1 MKKHSDEMPQIG
13 FGTYLIADNDAETIV
28 NTAIKVGYRHIDTAE
43 GYGNETGIGNALKN
57 VHINYNLKRE
67 DIFLT
72 TKLFP
77 GNPQWG
83 RDAKNYSDCISACDN
98 SLSRLG
104 LDYLDCYLIHAPF
117 CVDHRLEQWNA
128 LVDLKKAG
136 KLKSIGVSNYSEKHI
151 QEIIDA
157 GLEIPEVNQIEL
169 HPWCQKTEL
178 VSFLEQK
185 SIKIVAYSSLVP
197 LDTWREKP
205 NQDSAK
211 SEKMKKDGA
220 DENSFFKKLSKKY
233 NVTEAQIL
241 LKWGLQKGFVI
252 LPKSSDT
259 KRIKENFELN
269 FDIDQSDMDFIS
281 GMERGDGVAWPG
293 GDPCNAQ

>member
-13 FGTYLIADNDAETIV
+13 FGTYLIADNEVESIV
-28 NTAIKVGYRHIDTAE
+28 TTAIKVGYRHIDTAE
-43 GYGNETGIGNALKN
+43 GYGNEAGIGNALKN
-57 VHINYNLKRE
+57 AHINFNLKRE
-67 DIFLT
+67 DIFVT

-104 LDYLDCYLIHAPF
+104 LEYLDCYLIHAPF
-117 CVDHRLEQWNA
+117 CVDHRLEQWKA

-151 QEIIDA
+151 QEIISA
-157 GLEIPEVNQIEL
+157 GLEVPEVNQIEL
-169 HPWCQKTEL
+169 HPWCQKINL
-178 VSFLEQK
+178 VSFLKQK

-197 LDTWREKP
+197 LESWRGKP
-205 NQDSAK
+205 NQGSAK
-211 SEKMKKDGA
+211 SEEMKQDGA
-220 DENSFFKKLSKKY
+220 DKNSFSKELAQKY
-233 NVTEAQIL
+233 GVTEAQIL

-252 LPKSSDT
+252 LPKSTDEV
-259 KRIKENFELN
+259 RIKENFSLS
-269 FDIDQSDMDFIS
+269 FDIDKPDMNLIEKID
-281 GMERGDGVAWPG
+281 RGDGVAWPG
-293 GDPCNAQ
+293 GDPCNAV